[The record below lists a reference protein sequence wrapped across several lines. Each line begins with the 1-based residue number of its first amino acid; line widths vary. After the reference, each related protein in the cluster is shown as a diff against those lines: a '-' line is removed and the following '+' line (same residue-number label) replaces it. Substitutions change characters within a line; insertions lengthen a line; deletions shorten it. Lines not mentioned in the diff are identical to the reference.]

1 MRRSRLVA
9 RKFAAT
15 KAGVADDSYDVV
27 LVSLDIKDA
36 FGYCTCSICFSR
48 IYIFDLVAHFGS
60 RTYVWRNWTFVYPP
74 PISLSRCA
82 AFEWCTLWNFTAPKS
97 LERWIVLVICCHASL
112 HISMSAVRGTQT
124 PVVRFWMQSLFFLL
138 LAVALSLLRSFAL
151 FGTSAFNTV
160 WWFDPSDVNPI
171 HLSCCFKDSIFQ
183 HQEKGESS
191 VRCWL
196 VNASAC
202 TFTFQCF
209 CVHLRKCSQM

>member
-1 MRRSRLVA
+1 
-9 RKFAAT
+9 
-15 KAGVADDSYDVV
+15 
-27 LVSLDIKDA
+27 
-36 FGYCTCSICFSR
+36 
-48 IYIFDLVAHFGS
+48 
-60 RTYVWRNWTFVYPP
+60 
-74 PISLSRCA
+74 
-82 AFEWCTLWNFTAPKS
+82 
-97 LERWIVLVICCHASL
+97 
-112 HISMSAVRGTQT
+112 
-124 PVVRFWMQSLFFLL
+124 
-138 LAVALSLLRSFAL
+138 
-151 FGTSAFNTV
+151 V